1 MSGSLEKAYIK
12 VLDGKNE
19 GDKIE
24 CAFNPSEYRLQKSVG
39 YTDHKTLLN
48 VPISQFTSG
57 AADLLSMELFFDST
71 GDESDVRVE
80 SLEKLDALLEVD
92 GELHAPPRCRF
103 VWGGGL
109 DFKAVLVEADKR
121 FTRFLPSG
129 VPVRAWAAVT
139 FKQYEDTELQKSEI
153 KHESTDKMKQ
163 WTVTEGETLWFI
175 ASKEYGDASHWR
187 TIAEANDLENPRLLE
202 SGTRLSLP
210 PL

>member
-12 VLDGKNE
+12 VLNGKNE
-19 GDKIE
+19 GEKIE

-48 VPISQFTSG
+48 VPISQFTNG

-71 GDESDVRVE
+71 SDESDVRTAAIDT
-80 SLEKLDALLEVD
+80 LDSLLEVD

-129 VPVRAWAAVT
+129 VPVRAWVAVT
-139 FKQYEDTELQKSEI
+139 FKQYEDTELQKSTI

-175 ASKEYGDASHWR
+175 AAKEYGDASHWR
-187 TIAEANDLENPRLLE
+187 TIAEANNLENPRLLE
-202 SGTRLSLP
+202 SGTKLSLP

>member
-1 MSGSLEKAYIK
+1 
-12 VLDGKNE
+12 
-19 GDKIE
+19 
-24 CAFNPSEYRLQKSVG
+24 
-39 YTDHKTLLN
+39 
-48 VPISQFTSG
+48 
-57 AADLLSMELFFDST
+57 MELFFDST
-71 GDESDVRVE
+71 GDESDVRTAAID
-80 SLEKLDALLEVD
+80 KLDALLEVD
-92 GELHAPPRCRF
+92 GSLHAPPRCRF

-129 VPVRAWAAVT
+129 VPVRAWVAVT

-175 ASKEYGDASHWR
+175 AAKEYGDASHWR

-202 SGTRLSLP
+202 SGTTLSLP

>member
-1 MSGSLEKAYIK
+1 MSGSLEKAYVK

-19 GDKIE
+19 GSKIE

-39 YTDHKTLLN
+39 YSDHKTLLN

-57 AADLLSMELFFDST
+57 SADLLSMELFFDST
-71 GDESDVRVE
+71 SDESDVRTAAID
-80 SLEKLDALLEVD
+80 KLDALLEVD
-92 GELHAPPRCRF
+92 GSLHAPPRCRF

-109 DFKAVLVEADKR
+109 DFKAVLVESDKR

-129 VPVRAWAAVT
+129 VPVRAWASVT

-175 ASKEYGDASHWR
+175 AAKEYGDASHWR

-202 SGTRLSLP
+202 SGTTLSLP

>member
-12 VLDGKNE
+12 ILDGKNE
-19 GDKIE
+19 GEKIE

-39 YTDHKTLLN
+39 YSDHKTLLN

-71 GDESDVRVE
+71 SDESDVREE
-80 SLEKLDALLEVD
+80 SIDKLDSLLEVD

-202 SGTRLSLP
+202 SGMRLSLP